1 MKETNHK
8 FVVVAIT
15 QQDARIWADG
25 LAPGTEPEH
34 VNPPDESHENRHKGH
49 AQNLD
54 AHQRDG
60 NDPKFFEAVAH
71 SIKDAGVILLIGH
84 GTGKANAM
92 LGLIQFLER
101 KHPDLA
107 KKVISALDSD
117 LNAMSEG
124 QILKLA
130 REWHV
135 SHSDWL

>member
-1 MKETNHK
+1 MKVTNHK

-25 LAPGTEPEH
+25 LVPGTEPEH
-34 VNPPDESHENRHKGH
+34 VHPPDEGRENHHIGH
-49 AQNLD
+49 AQNRQMHD
-54 AHQRDG
+54 HA
-60 NDPKFFEAVAH
+60 NDPKFFELVAH
-71 SIKDAGVILLIGH
+71 SIKDAGAILLIGH
-84 GTGKANAM
+84 GKGKANAM

-117 LNAMSEG
+117 LTAMSEA

-130 REWHV
+130 REWHD
-135 SHSDWL
+135 SHTDWL